1 LLEEV
6 HTLMKTRKTAGSKNK
21 KMKGVERTAASASG
35 GRARDLQKLLLAKR
49 EALLDEIKKELG
61 VQRGR
66 PFEGNVGLDL
76 AEEAEATLEEEMS
89 FAAVNRRA
97 EMLQEIDRALE
108 RLKEGTYGICDS
120 CGEEISIGRLQALPS
135 ALYCTPCQEKQE
147 ASSEMLVLRGT
158 DREAA

>member
-1 LLEEV
+1 
-6 HTLMKTRKTAGSKNK
+6 MKTRKTAGSRR
-21 KMKGVERTAASASG
+21 MKGVKRRAASSSG
-35 GRARDLQKLLLAKR
+35 GRVADLRELLLAKR
-49 EALLDEIKKELG
+49 EALIEEIKKELG
-61 VQRGR
+61 VRRGR

-108 RLKEGTYGICDS
+108 RLKEGTYGICDR

-147 ASSEMLVLRGT
+147 AASEVLVLGGKN
-158 DREAA
+158 REAA